1 MKEQMN
7 ILIYNYL
14 ETKLKNFEISLGL
27 SLNKEAYF

>member
-14 ETKLKNFEISLGL
+14 ETKLNNFEISLGL
-27 SLNKEAYF
+27 SLNT